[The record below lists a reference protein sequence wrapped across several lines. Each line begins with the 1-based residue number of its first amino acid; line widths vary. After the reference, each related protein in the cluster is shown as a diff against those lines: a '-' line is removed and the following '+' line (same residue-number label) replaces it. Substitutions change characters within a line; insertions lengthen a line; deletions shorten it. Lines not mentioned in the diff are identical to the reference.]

1 MRKFIYQIH
10 LWLGLIVSIPVLAWA
25 VSGFLYALPNTVE
38 GGKVDVIAEKRV
50 KISPAEAIRK
60 AHTFAGKTLPT
71 TALTLLMRDGKPYY
85 QAIGGMG
92 MDSILINAETG
103 DVLITPPPNP
113 ATRFFRQAHFY
124 YFAGSWQVTLLIV
137 FSLLASLSAVTG
149 IYLNIVYWFG
159 GKSKKKKDD
168 EITMSSE
175 EVH

>member
-1 MRKFIYQIH
+1 MKKIIYQIH
-10 LWLGLIVSIPVLAWA
+10 LWLGLFVSIPVLAWA
-25 VSGFLYALPNTVE
+25 FSGFLYSLPNTVQ
-38 GGKVDVIAEKRV
+38 GGKVDIIAQDRV
-50 KISPAEAIRK
+50 KVSPIEAIKK

-103 DVLITPPPNP
+103 EVLITPPPNL

-124 YFAGSWQVTLLIV
+124 YFAGTWQVTLLII
-137 FSLLASLSAVTG
+137 FSALVCLSAASG
-149 IYLNIVYWFG
+149 IYLNCVYWFG
-159 GKSKKKKDD
+159 GRRNKKDD
-168 EITMSSE
+168 KLQLSSE